1 VSDATALQPA
11 CKLLGASRNATHRN
25 APLASVVEVNTR
37 SGAELDALIE
47 EATVDT
53 YDEIEAVN
61 GFLAAL
67 DEHLTVPF
75 TTTVLGVEVTVA
87 AIELTNDIRVVA
99 RCVREEFRQDIGL
112 AELPLP
118 DPPPDGVQWVEA
130 YRRWAGC

>member
-1 VSDATALQPA
+1 VSVRLATVA
-11 CKLLGASRNATHRN
+11 GVS
-25 APLASVVEVNTR
+25 TR

-61 GFLAAL
+61 GFLAAI
-67 DEHLTVPF
+67 DEHLALPF
-75 TTTVLGVEVTVA
+75 STTVLGVEVTVVG
-87 AIELTNDIRVVA
+87 IDVTNDFRIVA
-99 RCVREEFRQDIGL
+99 RCVREEFRQSIGL

-118 DPPPDGVQWVEA
+118 DPPPDGAHWVEA